1 MRGRGSPRVCAV
13 TLASG
18 SEVPF
23 RMLTCVAL
31 VEPMHAPQM
40 SLSLDREKEA
50 NTALH
55 TRRRLSSKTY
65 DAAAASVQHQMA
77 PRRTLL
83 PVLSL
88 VVIFGLLGLLLVLGD
103 RRVIAGSG
111 EYYQADDLNL

>member
-1 MRGRGSPRVCAV
+1 M
-13 TLASG
+13 
-18 SEVPF
+18 
-23 RMLTCVAL
+23 
-31 VEPMHAPQM
+31 
-40 SLSLDREKEA
+40 
-50 NTALH
+50 
-55 TRRRLSSKTY
+55 
-65 DAAAASVQHQMA
+65 QHQMA